1 MPRGWQ
7 RLNSWVA
14 YPLRFLA
21 GGPSL
26 RSLQG
31 WGFMAFLLLVMEAGG
46 PAVSFRQDC
55 MTYLEGHQA
64 YEGVLCTPR
73 TM

>member
-1 MPRGWQ
+1 
-7 RLNSWVA
+7 
-14 YPLRFLA
+14 
-21 GGPSL
+21 
-26 RSLQG
+26 
-31 WGFMAFLLLVMEAGG
+31 MAFLLLVMEADG
-46 PAVSFRQDC
+46 PAVSFRQDS